1 MGLSPA
7 DLQSLALTLR
17 LAVVTTA
24 VLVALAL
31 PLAWWLARSRHPLRH
46 IVEALVALPL
56 VLPPTVIGF
65 YLLLLFAGRGLN
77 FTFTGLVIGSVL
89 YSLPFVVQPLTQAF
103 AAIGA
108 RPLQFA
114 AVLGAPPLQRWW
126 RVAVPLVL
134 PGLISAA
141 LLGFT
146 HTLGEFGVVLMIGGN
161 IPGMTRLVSIALYEH
176 VETMQYADAHRL
188 ALCMLLLSVLL
199 MTPVYVMLR
208 RWQMRYL
215 T

>member
-1 MGLSPA
+1 MPLSA
-7 DLQSLALTLR
+7 DDWQSLLLTLR
-17 LAVVTTA
+17 LAAATTVTL
-24 VLVALAL
+24 VLLAL
-31 PLAWWLARSRHPLRH
+31 PLSWWLARSRHPLRH
-46 IVEALVALPL
+46 VVEALVALPL

-65 YLLLLFAGRGLN
+65 YLLLLFAGHGLN
-77 FTFTGLVIGSVL
+77 FTFTGLLIGSVL
-89 YSLPFVVQPLTQAF
+89 YSMPFVVQPLTQAF
-103 AAIGA
+103 TAVGV
-108 RPLQFA
+108 RPLQLA

-161 IPGMTRLVSIALYEH
+161 IPGVTRLVSIALYEH

-188 ALCMLLLSVLL
+188 ALCLLLLSVLL

>member
-1 MGLSPA
+1 MGLSAA
-7 DLQSLALTLR
+7 DLQSLVLTLR
-17 LAVVTTA
+17 LAAVTTT
-24 VLVALAL
+24 VLVLLAL
-31 PLAWWLARSRHPLRH
+31 PLSWWLARSRHPLRH

-65 YLLLLFAGRGLN
+65 YLLLLFAGHGLN

-89 YSLPFVVQPLTQAF
+89 YSMPFVVQPLTQAF
-103 AAIGA
+103 AAIGI

-114 AVLGAPPLQRWW
+114 AVLGAPPLARWW
-126 RVAVPLVL
+126 KVAVPLVL
-134 PGLISAA
+134 PGLVSAA

-161 IPGMTRLVSIALYEH
+161 IPGVTRLVSIALYEH
-176 VETMQYADAHRL
+176 VETLQYADAHRL
-188 ALCMLLLSVLL
+188 ALCLLALSVLL
-199 MTPVYVMLR
+199 MTPVYVTLR